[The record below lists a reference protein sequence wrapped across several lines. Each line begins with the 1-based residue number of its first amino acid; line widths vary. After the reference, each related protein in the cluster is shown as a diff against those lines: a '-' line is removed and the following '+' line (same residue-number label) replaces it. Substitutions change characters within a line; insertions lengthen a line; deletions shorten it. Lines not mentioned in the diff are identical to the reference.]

1 MTHFVEIVIS
11 SRSFGLAQ
19 FFILLVF
26 IYLHVIACLV
36 LFLLV
41 LNDIDHMKAWHTF
54 SGCAGNLETFIS
66 CAAEYWLSVFL
77 NDTRNPKGPC
87 EFISFPFFFSP
98 YTALPKR
105 SALFVREAWVGV
117 AFFFSHVVALLGEV
131 GGEYLEGVRQKC
143 RVDSAALFACLP
155 LYIRVGRIRREPLTL
170 RSPVPLAIFL
180 TPNLIAAS

>member
-1 MTHFVEIVIS
+1 M
-11 SRSFGLAQ
+11 
-19 FFILLVF
+19 LL
-26 IYLHVIACLV
+26 LCLV

-41 LNDIDHMKAWHTF
+41 LNDNDHMKAWHTF
-54 SGCAGNLETFIS
+54 SGYAGNLETFIS

-77 NDTRNPKGPC
+77 KDTRNPKGPC
-87 EFISFPFFFSP
+87 EFISFLFFSP

-105 SALFVREAWVGV
+105 SGLFVREAWVGV

-131 GGEYLEGVRQKC
+131 GGEYLEGARQKC

-155 LYIRVGRIRREPLTL
+155 LCIRVDRIRREPLTL

-180 TPNLIAAS
+180 TPNLIAASYCVRSSRT